1 VCVIR
6 SSGYEPGL
14 ARDSVKSRS
23 EPPEIHYK
31 VAMSSVTPNTELETY
46 KIELLKGSA
55 NYRTWKFSMRM
66 VLQARDLWEVV
77 SGEEMKPEAEATAQL
92 AWEKKARKALATIA
106 LALSAAEKE
115 HIIEST
121 TPKTAWDILEKL
133 YEGKGRNR
141 KFMLLQE
148 LFRMSMKE
156 ESMDTYLRAVREKM
170 SELSTVGLKLEDDI
184 KLAIILNGLP
194 ERYRYLVVSLEKEE
208 KIDFDELAARL
219 LEEEMKVNPE
229 ATMTALMSKK
239 NLYSGGGFVEREY
252 HCYGCGELGHLKRN
266 CPKREKIHVA
276 KYAM

>member
-1 VCVIR
+1 
-6 SSGYEPGL
+6 
-14 ARDSVKSRS
+14 
-23 EPPEIHYK
+23 
-31 VAMSSVTPNTELETY
+31 MSSVANTEETY
-46 KIELLKGSA
+46 KIEPLQGSA

-77 SGEEMKPEAEATAQL
+77 SGEEVKPEGEKAAQ

-115 HIIEST
+115 HIIECT
-121 TPKTAWDILEKL
+121 TPKAAWDILEKL

-148 LFRMSMKE
+148 LFRMSME
-156 ESMDTYLRAVREKM
+156 GESMDSYLRAVREKL

-194 ERYRYLVVSLEKEE
+194 EWYRYLVVSLEKQE

-219 LEEEMKVNPE
+219 LEEEMKVSPGARMTDEGKGWEHTYSERISMLSVWTVWSHE
-229 ATMTALMSKK
+229 AGLSC
-239 NLYSGGGFVEREY
+239 SFEGE
-252 HCYGCGELGHLKRN
+252 GCPRWSSTY
-266 CPKREKIHVA
+266 RR
-276 KYAM
+276 